1 MQGKVEISG
10 VNTAKL
16 CFRILI
22 PAMLFS
28 NVYHA
33 DFHSDLY
40 PQAIVF
46 MWLAMLATF
55 LLAFFL
61 IPQLIHGEKAEVA
74 TVIHG
79 LCHGNLAVLGMPL
92 MLNLFDADA
101 VVVYSILMACS
112 SPLINPLMV
121 FEHVY
126 FQGKKVEPLRLLRN
140 ILTSPFLVG
149 TLLGMFCNLIGLHFP
164 AFLETTIAN
173 LKSIAS
179 PLCLIA
185 LGGSFSFG
193 SIRRS
198 FREVAGVVLA
208 RCVVLPAMILGF
220 AVLLGF
226 RGVALASLLV
236 IFACPSAAA
245 TYSFCTGYCGDP
257 ELASQLVVYT
267 TVFSIFSMFCWLFL
281 FLQLGLF

>member
-1 MQGKVEISG
+1 MDNFLLCLNAILPLLLLMLLGYGLRHSGMISHEG
-10 VNTAKL
+10 FSAMDKL

-61 IPQLIHGEKAEVA
+61 IPQLIPGEKAEVA

-101 VVVYSILMACS
+101 VNGIPFVPQKLRNFPAILEHRKIQA
-112 SPLINPLMV
+112 NPL
-121 FEHVY
+121 
-126 FQGKKVEPLRLLRN
+126 
-140 ILTSPFLVG
+140 
-149 TLLGMFCNLIGLHFP
+149 
-164 AFLETTIAN
+164 
-173 LKSIAS
+173 
-179 PLCLIA
+179 
-185 LGGSFSFG
+185 
-193 SIRRS
+193 
-198 FREVAGVVLA
+198 
-208 RCVVLPAMILGF
+208 
-220 AVLLGF
+220 
-226 RGVALASLLV
+226 
-236 IFACPSAAA
+236 
-245 TYSFCTGYCGDP
+245 
-257 ELASQLVVYT
+257 
-267 TVFSIFSMFCWLFL
+267 
-281 FLQLGLF
+281 

>member
-1 MQGKVEISG
+1 MDNFLLCLNAILPLLLLMLLGYGLRRSGMISHEG
-10 VNTAKL
+10 FSAMDKL

-121 FEHVY
+121 
-126 FQGKKVEPLRLLRN
+126 L
-140 ILTSPFLVG
+140 S
-149 TLLGMFCNLIGLHFP
+149 LIH
-164 AFLETTIAN
+164 I
-173 LKSIAS
+173 
-179 PLCLIA
+179 
-185 LGGSFSFG
+185 
-193 SIRRS
+193 
-198 FREVAGVVLA
+198 
-208 RCVVLPAMILGF
+208 
-220 AVLLGF
+220 
-226 RGVALASLLV
+226 
-236 IFACPSAAA
+236 
-245 TYSFCTGYCGDP
+245 
-257 ELASQLVVYT
+257 
-267 TVFSIFSMFCWLFL
+267 
-281 FLQLGLF
+281 

>member
-1 MQGKVEISG
+1 
-10 VNTAKL
+10 
-16 CFRILI
+16 
-22 PAMLFS
+22 
-28 NVYHA
+28 
-33 DFHSDLY
+33 
-40 PQAIVF
+40 
-46 MWLAMLATF
+46 MLATF

-126 FQGKKVEPLRLLRN
+126 FQGEKVEPLRLLRN

-185 LGGSFSFG
+185 LGGSFSFR
-193 SIRRS
+193 SIRGS